1 LNYDTI
7 VIGAG
12 ISGLTAASLL
22 AKRGLKV
29 VVIDSNFKPG
39 GSCGIFKREG
49 VIFDQ
54 GSSMLYGFG
63 EDGFN
68 PHRFVFNCLEE
79 SFNVIKHD
87 LLYCV
92 NFKGKKIRFWP
103 DVDKFIDELS
113 GVFPSQRNNIKKFY
127 SDLRK
132 LYKNVMVES
141 PVFSTPD
148 ETDRKSALKQL
159 LKHPISYIKFL
170 SYMNKS
176 TYQLLS
182 QYFNDPE
189 IFKFFDKLTSTYC
202 YTTVKETPAILSAIM
217 FINNHE
223 GGSFYPAGSTLY
235 LPGKLEKAI
244 EENGGEMLLGQNVS
258 KILIDNGKAKGV
270 LLENGEQILG
280 ENIIYSGTVWNLYAK
295 LIDQKDS
302 TEEKRKWAK
311 KITPTYSSMVF
322 YASINGSVVP
332 EDTSPVEMLVGNPDA
347 IDETE
352 VTVYIPSL
360 DDKTLCPI
368 DTHVVI
374 AIGPSFKKW
383 PEPGDKKYESP
394 EYEFQKEEEYI
405 RLIKVLEKK
414 FPKFKDAII
423 HAEISTPTTIE
434 KYTHKNWGCVAGPKQ
449 AIGQHMLNRLHTKS
463 EWDNIFLCGESTVM
477 GTGTPAVTVS
487 GISAANAVLKK
498 YNLREFIY
506 DCSLKNYVNLIEK
519 PVTFEKLYDRFNQI
533 EKEIVI
539 SSSEC
544 LFCEDPLCM
553 SKCNLDIRAIMRRV
567 AIGNFY
573 CSIKITNRYLKFNPL
588 VNIDFKLC
596 ESTCIRKRFA
606 GESVKIEKIIEY
618 LKANLSN
625 SN

>member
-1 LNYDTI
+1 MNYNTI

-22 AKRGLKV
+22 AKSGLKV
-29 VVIDSNFKPG
+29 ALIDSNFKPG
-39 GSCGIFKREG
+39 GSCGIFKRESI
-49 VIFDQ
+49 IFDQ

-68 PHRFVFNCLEE
+68 PHRFVFNCLAEP
-79 SFNVIKHD
+79 FNVIKHE
-87 LLYCV
+87 LLYSV
-92 NFKGKKIRFWP
+92 NFKGKKIKFWP
-103 DVDKFIDELS
+103 DVDKFINELS
-113 GVFPSQRNNIKKFY
+113 EVFPSQTKNIKKFY
-127 SDLRK
+127 SDLKK
-132 LYKNVMVES
+132 LYRNVMIES
-141 PVFSTPD
+141 PVFASPD
-148 ETDRKSALKQL
+148 ETDKKSALKQL
-159 LKHPISYIKFL
+159 LKHPISYIRFL

-182 QYFNDPE
+182 QYFDDPE

-244 EENGGEMLLGQNVS
+244 EENGGEMILEHTVT

-270 LLENGEQILG
+270 LLENGEEVIG

-295 LIDQKDS
+295 IIDQKDS
-302 TEEKRKWAK
+302 MEEKRNWAK
-311 KITPTYSSMVF
+311 KIIPTYSSMVF
-322 YASINGSVVP
+322 YACVGGSVIP

-360 DDKTLCPI
+360 DDKTLCPFG
-368 DTHVVI
+368 TNVVI

-383 PEPGDKKYESP
+383 PEPGDKEYKSR
-394 EYEFQKEEEYI
+394 EYELQKEEEYN

-434 KYTHKNWGCVAGPKQ
+434 KYTNKNWGCVAGPKQ
-449 AIGQHMLNRLHTKS
+449 SIGQHMLNRLHTKS
-463 EWDNIFLCGESTVM
+463 EWDNLFFCGESTVM

-498 YNLREFIY
+498 NNLKEFIY
-506 DCSLKNYVNLIEK
+506 DKSIKNYVNVLEK
-519 PVTFEKLYDRFNQI
+519 PVTTEKLYNGFNES

-539 SSSEC
+539 LASEC
-544 LFCEDPLCM
+544 LYCEDPECM
-553 SKCNLDIRAIMRRV
+553 SDCNLDIRGIMRRV
-567 AIGNFY
+567 SVGNF
-573 CSIKITNRYLKFNPL
+573 CGALKIINKYLEFNSFST
-588 VNIDFKLC
+588 IDFKLC
-596 ESTCIRKRFA
+596 EGTCIRKKFA
-606 GESVKIEKIIEY
+606 GESVKIEMIIEY